1 MILNLKTT
9 TPVLDKNKN
18 PVPFRSVKDNEGNGA
33 INSYWLTY
41 NHYSELDEVFCQ
53 RDTEGRLT
61 KAQKHLSKLRAEHC
75 VVSVAKLTEDDEVFG
90 VKYKAGHKFIMDS
103 NTRNLN
109 WSQGGADQIPQE
121 VLVIEYSYDSC
132 DAIRESYNTFDSLD
146 AIERNQEKLYGILS
160 GMYHYTP
167 KSQKLKK
174 GQILSGLNKASHF
187 YFPDIYSQTTV
198 KTEVLPGQAGA
209 FIEEIKALDN
219 FMIDKSSWDQA
230 LVCAALMALKR
241 YGTDNDRLN
250 EGLRD
255 INDKAANTKGKELDG
270 ISHIVDEWKTHNFIS
285 DKNTKWIV
293 LDRTVSY
300 CLYWIDKY
308 MKDEKGCK
316 PGHGWVNR
324 AEEYKDKPQEGSLNK
339 WLKVAA

>member
-1 MILNLKTT
+1 MILKNTS
-9 TPVLDKNKN
+9 PILDQNKN
-18 PVPFRSVKDNEGNGA
+18 PIPFRSVEGNEGNGA
-33 INSYWLTY
+33 INNYWLSY
-41 NHYSELDEVFCQ
+41 DEYAKLDEVFCQ

-61 KAQKHLSKLRAEHC
+61 KAQKHLSILKAEHC
-75 VVSVAKLTEDDEVFG
+75 VVSVAMLTEDDEVFG
-90 VKYKAGHKFIMDS
+90 IKYKAGHKFILDS

-109 WSQGGADQIPQE
+109 WSQGGSDQIPQE
-121 VLVIEYSYDSC
+121 VLVIQYSYDSC
-132 DAIRESYNTFDSLD
+132 DAIRESYNTFDSPD
-146 AIERNQEKLYGILS
+146 AIERNQEKLYGILF

-167 KSQKLKK
+167 KSHKLKM
-174 GQILSGLNKASHF
+174 GQILTGLNKACNF
-187 YFPDIYSQTTV
+187 YFPDTYNQTGV
-198 KTEVLPGQAGA
+198 KTEVLPGQVGA

-219 FMIDKSSWDQA
+219 FLDDSSSWDQA

-250 EGLRD
+250 EGLQD

-270 ISHIVDEWKTHNFIS
+270 ISHIVDEWKTDNFFS
-285 DKNTKWIV
+285 DKNTKWSV

-316 PGHGWVNR
+316 TGNGWENR
-324 AEEYKDKPQEGSLNK
+324 AFEYKDKPQSSLTNV
-339 WLKVAA
+339 LKLVA